1 MINEW
6 EYISFL
12 GPIFPGMRGLI
23 LILMSNVC
31 YLDVIWIFFL
41 VAARYLMVTACYC
54 SLLGG
59 YCSLPVV
66 TARYRS
72 LLLVPTFSMNVQMAN
87 LKYAVDVIFVRLRDF
102 YKTI

>member
-1 MINEW
+1 MINKW

-12 GPIFPGMRGLI
+12 GPIFPGIRGLI

-31 YLDVIWIFFL
+31 YLDVIWIFLL